1 MKIKNKINQMAIAAY
16 CKATS
21 VKERASRALKKED
34 GDTNFLS
41 IIIIL
46 AIVLVVAVLFI
57 SLKDKIVDLVEQAW
71 GSFEDA
77 FENTDS
83 KFGDS

>member
-1 MKIKNKINQMAIAAY
+1 MSIKNKINNMAISAY

-21 VKERASRALKKED
+21 MKERAIRAFKKED

-46 AIVLVVAVLFI
+46 AIVLIVAILFI
-57 SLKDKIVDLVEQAW
+57 SLKDKIVDLVEGAW
-71 GSFEDA
+71 ESFTGA
-77 FENTDS
+77 FGGQDKS
-83 KFGDS
+83 FGD